1 MEITKDLENRLIE
14 LETKVLFQERTI
26 EELHE
31 SLYEQQKIILAQEK
45 KLELFKKEVLSG
57 LAGENEIRPN
67 EKPPHY

>member
-1 MEITKDLENRLIE
+1 MDIFKDLEERLIN

-31 SLYEQQKIILAQEK
+31 ALYQQQKIILAQEK
-45 KLELFKKEVLSG
+45 QIDALEKKVLAS
-57 LAGENEIRPN
+57 LAGDNEIRPN

>member
-1 MEITKDLENRLIE
+1 VDLEQRLIE

-31 SLYEQQKIILAQEK
+31 ALYQQQKVILVHEK
-45 KLELFKKEVLSG
+45 NFELFKKEILDTLNDSQ
-57 LAGENEIRPN
+57 EIRGH